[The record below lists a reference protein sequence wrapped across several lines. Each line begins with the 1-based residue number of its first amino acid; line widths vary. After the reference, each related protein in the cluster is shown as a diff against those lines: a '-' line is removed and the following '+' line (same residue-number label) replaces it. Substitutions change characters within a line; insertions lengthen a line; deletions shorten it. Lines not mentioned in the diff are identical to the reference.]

1 MPLGYKVSGNRD
13 GKLEVVQREA
23 ETVGDIFKTFLTEG
37 TLSSA
42 TKALNKKKIHLVR
55 RKEGGG
61 QSRTG
66 VVMLETLYKMLTN
79 PVYLG
84 IKTYKENGKEHS
96 VKAQWEAIINED
108 IFKRVGEI
116 LKKNKSRKK
125 SSPQRWPYLLSGM
138 LHCQCGHRM
147 SGKSAHGNGGK
158 IAYYDHAWTAKIESV
173 TDQKSKRC
181 DPQRVLAEKLEPIVW
196 KAVKDFLMVPEFFT
210 EILLEAQTQSE
221 LQTPKQD
228 IDRKQN
234 KIYEINMQLDALSER
249 LGLLPKSVNPKHVFD
264 QMERLSVQKDGFEK
278 DVAELKRN
286 NERENVAVG
295 MTDFNQFK
303 AVIVDLLENENDP
316 VVKAAIIQKMAHKI
330 IVKSDEIEIFF
341 YVGEKYYK
349 RELAIAG
356 SNVLPTAVGGDG
368 INKNAAPEKRH
379 TSALPVFHGNP
390 KTAEILN
397 LGVKSSNFFYD
408 AGSNSLKNGRGTR
421 T

>member
-1 MPLGYKVSGNRD
+1 
-13 GKLEVVQREA
+13 
-23 ETVGDIFKTFLTEG
+23 
-37 TLSSA
+37 LSSA

-61 QSRTG
+61 QARTG

-84 IKTYKENGKEHS
+84 VKTYKENGKEYS
-96 VKAQWEAIINED
+96 VKAQWEPIINED

-116 LKKNKSRKK
+116 LKKNKSRKT

-181 DPQRVLAEKLEPIVW
+181 DPQRVLAEKLDPIVW
-196 KAVKDFLMVPEFFT
+196 KAVKYFLLVSEFFT

-228 IDRKQN
+228 IERKQN

-264 QMERLSVQKDGFEK
+264 QMERLSVQKDGLEK
-278 DVAELKRN
+278 E
-286 NERENVAVG
+286 
-295 MTDFNQFK
+295 
-303 AVIVDLLENENDP
+303 
-316 VVKAAIIQKMAHKI
+316 
-330 IVKSDEIEIFF
+330 
-341 YVGEKYYK
+341 
-349 RELAIAG
+349 
-356 SNVLPTAVGGDG
+356 
-368 INKNAAPEKRH
+368 
-379 TSALPVFHGNP
+379 VF
-390 KTAEILN
+390 
-397 LGVKSSNFFYD
+397 
-408 AGSNSLKNGRGTR
+408 
-421 T
+421 